1 MIPATYIPNLIT
13 CARIVAVPFFVW
25 LLIDQQYE
33 RALLLLLLMGLS
45 DALDGFLARC
55 YGWKT
60 TLGSY
65 LDPIADKVM
74 LLVVYVAFALF
85 EWVPWWLTAIVV
97 ARDCILMVGAVYYH
111 YSTSQLK
118 MEPSSISKINT
129 FVQIILAIT
138 LVYHQIAHFHPFVL
152 NVLMTLVVYTTILS
166 GYKYVTQWYAR
177 AEKVHINNISQR

>member
-1 MIPATYIPNLIT
+1 MIPVTYIPNLIT
-13 CARIVAVPFFVW
+13 CARIVAVPFFIW
-25 LLIDQQYE
+25 LLVDHQYE
-33 RALLLLLLMGLS
+33 RALFLLLLMGLS

-74 LLVVYVAFALF
+74 LLVVYVAFAVF
-85 EWVPWWLTAIVV
+85 GWVPWWLTALVV
-97 ARDCILMVGAVYYH
+97 ARDAVLMIGAVYYH

-118 MEPSSISKINT
+118 MEPSSISKVNT

-138 LVYHQIAHFHPFVL
+138 LVYHQVTHIHPFIL
-152 NVLMTLVVYTTILS
+152 NIMMTFVVYTTIIS
-166 GYKYVTQWYAR
+166 GYQYVIQWTMR
-177 AEKVHINNISQR
+177 AEKIHVNNISQR